1 MSNEKFLTITEFQF
15 SFGKRENGNP
25 KISRNT
31 IITWL
36 DKGLP
41 KLQAGGQGKLLIPYY
56 KALKWLEEDT
66 PDNIKKETEECL
78 EN

>member
-1 MSNEKFLTITEFQF
+1 MSNEKFLTINEFQF
-15 SFGKRENGNP
+15 SFGRRENGNP

-41 KLQAGGQGKLLIPYY
+41 KLQAGGHGKLLIPLY
-56 KALKWLEEDT
+56 KALKWLEDDT
-66 PDNIKKETEECL
+66 PDNVFIYKEEE
-78 EN
+78 